1 MNLFLTFYRIIIKFT
16 ARILV
21 DCCASLALNISPAM
35 ETYIDYNKRS
45 HKAVILQNWNKH
57 VSVTITPG
65 SIEY

>member
-1 MNLFLTFYRIIIKFT
+1 M
-16 ARILV
+16 
-21 DCCASLALNISPAM
+21 DCCASLALNINPGM

-45 HKAVILQNWNKH
+45 HKAVILQNWSKH